1 MTQYLL
7 RRILQVIPT
16 FIGATLL
23 AFLIIQLTPGDF
35 TDRFALDPNADAAQ
49 LQRLR
54 ENFGLDQPIIVQYI
68 RWIWGIVTQ
77 GYLGESFTYRA
88 PVKDI
93 IVPLIVNSFSLV
105 LIALVLTYLLAIPIG
120 IYQAVRQYSTG
131 DKVLSFLSVMGL
143 AIPNFFFILLLIVGM
158 LFMQADLKQV
168 AQGNAWYKPI
178 LDFFSYDL
186 KNGLLFPVGGMR
198 TSEIYESLS
207 WWGKLVDRGW
217 HLVLPVIVVTT
228 SGLSSLVRVVRAQTL
243 DFLQADFIRTARAKG
258 LGERVVI
265 YKHVLRNAISPVIS
279 GIGTILPEL
288 VTGAGLVEFVYR
300 WPGITPGFVN
310 AIQQKDLYVV
320 MGLLVLS
327 AILLMIG
334 NLLSDLLLGLLTPGF
349 GIHDGG

>member
-1 MTQYLL
+1 MTKYLI

-68 RWIWGIVTQ
+68 RWIWGIITQ

-93 IVPLIVNSFSLV
+93 IGPLIVNSFSLV
-105 LIALVLTYLLAIPIG
+105 LIALVFTYLLAIPIG

-198 TSEIYESLS
+198 TSEIYDSLS
-207 WWGKLVDRGW
+207 WWGKMVDRGW

-258 LGERVVI
+258 LSERVVI

-334 NLLSDLLLGLLTPGF
+334 NLLSDLLLGLVDPR
-349 GIHDGG
+349 IRYS

>member
-1 MTQYLL
+1 MTQYLI

-23 AFLIIQLTPGDF
+23 AFIIIQLTPGDF
-35 TDRFALDPNADAAQ
+35 TDRFALDPNADAQQ

-54 ENFGLDQPIIVQYI
+54 ENFGLDQPIIMQYF
-68 RWIWGIVTQ
+68 RWMWGIVSQ

-88 PVKDI
+88 PVTDI

-105 LIALVLTYLLAIPIG
+105 LISLVLTYLLAIPIG
-120 IYQAVRQYSTG
+120 VYQAVRQYSTG
-131 DKVLSFLSVMGL
+131 DKLLSFLSVMGL
-143 AIPNFFFILLLIVGM
+143 AIPNFFFILLLIVGV
-158 LFMQADLKQV
+158 LFLQAELKQI
-168 AQGNAWYKPI
+168 AQGNAWYRPV
-178 LDFFSYDL
+178 LDLFSYDL
-186 KNGLLFPVGGMR
+186 ENGLLFPVGGMR
-198 TSEIYESLS
+198 TSEVYESLP
-207 WWGKLVDRGW
+207 WWGQMTDRLW
-217 HLVLPVIVVTT
+217 HLILPTIVITT
-228 SGLSSLVRVVRAQTL
+228 AGLSSLVRVVRGQVL
-243 DFLQADFIRTARAKG
+243 DFLQSDFVRTARAKG
-258 LGERVVI
+258 LSERVVV

-279 GIGTILPEL
+279 GLGTILPEL

-334 NLLSDLLLGLLTPGF
+334 NLISDLLLALVDPR
-349 GIHDGG
+349 IRYA

>member
-334 NLLSDLLLGLLTPGF
+334 NLLSDLLLGLVDPR
-349 GIHDGG
+349 IRYS